1 MRSGIDLVVGTRC
14 ILKARLKMKSIRDIT
29 KLMGV
34 TESALRYYNSKG
46 VLQPTVRNKT
56 GRRQWLY
63 SEADIKRLKL
73 ILLYRKLGISVDDI
87 ALLLEDESRRK
98 DILKARLS
106 SLESE
111 KKELDEQAFIIRI
124 LELMEDDERLIN
136 LLEERENGIYK

>member
-1 MRSGIDLVVGTRC
+1 
-14 ILKARLKMKSIRDIT
+14 MKSIRDIT

-34 TESALRYYNSKG
+34 TESALRYYNEKG

-136 LLEERENGIYK
+136 LLEERENSIYK

>member
-1 MRSGIDLVVGTRC
+1 
-14 ILKARLKMKSIRDIT
+14 MKSIRDIT

-34 TESALRYYNSKG
+34 TESALRYYNEKG

-106 SLESE
+106 SLETE
-111 KKELDEQAFIIRI
+111 KKELAEQAFIIRI